1 VGTNDRADRERLAA
15 LTVTT
20 PHLGLLDRLSPG
32 CKPYSPSVP
41 YFGCRR
47 TSFNLKEVSMNSL
60 QAVGLTFANTDLT
73 KAWSIPKFPTLNVEA
88 LLEVH
93 RKNVVALTKASQVV
107 CDGLTTLARRERD
120 LFKSTVDDYT
130 KVTSD
135 VLTETSVEERA
146 TKQVD
151 VAGHIYASSVAR
163 FLELSDIAV
172 KTNVSA
178 VDILNARV
186 TEGFDE
192 FMALFAGRGA
202 PTTATSAGPSITAEP
217 IAVVE
222 EVGPIGT
229 AVAAVPSTATGTPRS
244 APRTARAA
252 KAASK
257 TSQRASKAASKT
269 TARAAKAGRRRTL
282 RN

>member
-1 VGTNDRADRERLAA
+1 
-15 LTVTT
+15 
-20 PHLGLLDRLSPG
+20 
-32 CKPYSPSVP
+32 
-41 YFGCRR
+41 
-47 TSFNLKEVSMNSL
+47 MNSL

-93 RKNVVALTKASQVV
+93 RKNVVALTKANQVV
-107 CDGLTTLARRERD
+107 FDGLTTLARRERD

-130 KVTSD
+130 KLTSD
-135 VLTETSVEERA
+135 VLTGTSIEERA

-163 FLELSDIAV
+163 FLELWDIAV

-186 TEGFDE
+186 GEVFDE
-192 FMALFAGRGA
+192 FRALFAGRGV
-202 PTTATSAGPSITAEP
+202 PTTGSSAGPSITAVP

-222 EVGPIGT
+222 EVARIGN

-244 APRTARAA
+244 ARRTAARAA
-252 KAASK
+252 KSASM
-257 TSQRASKAASKT
+257 TSARASKPASKT
-269 TARAAKAGRRRTL
+269 TARAAKARRRTS
-282 RN
+282 RS